1 MRGVRDA
8 QAHVQV
14 EVQSER
20 VVLARSRCVARR
32 YVKRD
37 IVGQELA
44 KLQIVFKLL
53 AIFTASIVGVLYIL

>member
-1 MRGVRDA
+1 M
-8 QAHVQV
+8 QV

-20 VVLARSRCVARR
+20 VVLARSHCVNFA
-32 YVKRD
+32 VPLNRD
-37 IVGQELA
+37 IVDSELA

>member
-1 MRGVRDA
+1 VRGVRDA

-20 VVLARSRCVARR
+20 VVLARSRCARH
-32 YVKRD
+32 
-37 IVGQELA
+37 IVDPELA